1 MYLNFVF
8 FEVFFEVFAI
18 DSLCW
23 VLYEGSRVGVKG
35 FVFTGEQVAYCVGD
49 SSQAQNDNG
58 GMR

>member
-23 VLYEGSRVGVKG
+23 VLDEGFGVKG